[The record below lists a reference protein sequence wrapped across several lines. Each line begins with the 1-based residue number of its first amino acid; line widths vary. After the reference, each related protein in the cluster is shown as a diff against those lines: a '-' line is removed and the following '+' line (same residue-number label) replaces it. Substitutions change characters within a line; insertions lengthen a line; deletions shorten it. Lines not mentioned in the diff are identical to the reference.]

1 MKLNQSLTL
10 INHYHERGR
19 GWELVSRILI
29 MLMFFYPFKTVE
41 MKLIIKVMSK
51 IMSSAHL
58 MSGVNPPGNLCRWVS
73 LR

>member
-1 MKLNQSLTL
+1 MSVGCEDFN
-10 INHYHERGR
+10 YVDG
-19 GWELVSRILI
+19 
-29 MLMFFYPFKTVE
+29 FYPFKTVE
-41 MKLIIKVMSK
+41 MILIIKVMSK